1 MFTCLHRHKDSAVL
15 GNQLEKH
22 MRYLSDITNLVLVFC
37 VILAGTLNNASAKEM
52 NHPFGPG
59 EKMHFV
65 LKYGVIPAGEATLEV
80 HAMESINGVDAYHFV
95 VTARSNSFID
105 MFFKVR
111 DRVDSYADVG
121 MNHSLYY
128 RKRQHEGKTRRDI
141 TVDFDWE
148 EKKTTYVNFDTEPKT
163 INLIPG
169 SFDPLSVFYFS
180 RLLALRSE
188 KKFVRPVTDG
198 EKNLIGCLRITGK
211 EDVSVEAGTF
221 KTLVMEPDLQ
231 NVEGVFSKKQRAKI
245 RLWITDDERRLLV
258 KMSSQAMVG
267 SFVAEL
273 ASYEV
278 HDAMRVRVS
287 KLKEK

>member
-1 MFTCLHRHKDSAVL
+1 MKF
-15 GNQLEKH
+15 
-22 MRYLSDITNLVLVFC
+22 MRYLSDIINFILC
-37 VILAGTLNNASAKEM
+37 WVILAGTFSNAMAEEM
-52 NHPFGPG
+52 KHPFGPG

-80 HAMESINGVDAYHFV
+80 QAIESIKGVDAYHFV

-105 MFFKVR
+105 KFFKVR

-128 RKRQHEGKTRRDI
+128 RKKQHEGKIKRDI
-141 TVDFDWE
+141 TVEFDWE
-148 EKKTTYVNFDTEPKT
+148 EQKTTYVNFDTEPKV

-180 RLLALRSE
+180 RLLDLRTEE
-188 KKFVRPVTDG
+188 KFERPLTDG
-198 EKNLIGCLRITGK
+198 EKNLIGSLQVTGS
-211 EDVSVEAGTF
+211 EDISVKAGTF

-245 RLWITDDERRLLV
+245 KVWITDDERRLLV
-258 KMSSQAMVG
+258 KMASKAMVG

-273 ASYEV
+273 TSYEV
-278 HDAMRVRVS
+278 HDAMRVS
-287 KLKEK
+287 SLKEK